1 MSVLGIFGTCSQS
14 NYNELVELIKSGES
28 AKTEELIKKIY
39 GEVEISAVKLE
50 NDKCS
55 GEVVSALCYYLD
67 TVYGVDVL
75 CGMESVVEK
84 WRDITGDF
92 YVIVFREK
100 ERILALEDT
109 IDYDMLLEFMNDFFQ
124 IDYGNAGQ
132 IAWNVLLN
140 NLKNTGTD
148 NMLILHVF

>member
-1 MSVLGIFGTCSQS
+1 
-14 NYNELVELIKSGES
+14 
-28 AKTEELIKKIY
+28 
-39 GEVEISAVKLE
+39 
-50 NDKCS
+50 
-55 GEVVSALCYYLD
+55 
-67 TVYGVDVL
+67 
-75 CGMESVVEK
+75 MESVGEK

-92 YVIVFREK
+92 DVIVFREK

-109 IDYDMLLEFMNDFFQ
+109 IDYDMLLEFINDFFQ
-124 IDYGNAGQ
+124 IDYGNAGE

>member
-55 GEVVSALCYYLD
+55 GEVFSALCYYLD
-67 TVYGVDVL
+67 TVYGVDVR
-75 CGMESVVEK
+75 CGMESVGEK

-92 YVIVFREK
+92 DVIVFREK

>member
-39 GEVEISAVKLE
+39 GAVKLE

-55 GEVVSALCYYLD
+55 GEVFSALFYYLD
-67 TVYGVDVL
+67 TVYGVDVR
-75 CGMESVVEK
+75 CGMESVGEK

-92 YVIVFREK
+92 DVIVFREK

-109 IDYDMLLEFMNDFFQ
+109 IDYDMLLEFINDFFQ
-124 IDYGNAGQ
+124 IDYGNAGE